1 MIARTERRIGA
12 WRHDGDM
19 PAEQAKDQHSMIACI
34 ERHTGEQPHNADA
47 RGPEE
52 HAKGGSA

>member
-1 MIARTERRIGA
+1 MIARTERQRGERPYDA
-12 WRHDGDM
+12 TD
-19 PAEQAKDQHSMIACI
+19 EHSMIACT